1 MKIAI
6 LAALL
11 CFVAY
16 VHAEIIRVPLTKVES
31 VNDIYRKNGIKY
43 GSENVKPLLDEN
55 GSPVPVPVHNFMDAQ
70 YYGPITVGTPPQKFN
85 VIFDTGSSNLWVPS
99 ATCKNCG
106 LHPKYKSSSSS
117 TYRANG
123 TKFHIQYG
131 SGPVD
136 GFVSQDSV
144 GWGGMT
150 VRSQM
155 FAEITDVS
163 GLGMAF
169 LIGKFDGILGMGFQ
183 SISVDNIP
191 TVFQGLIAQRLI
203 DQPIFSFYLSSTS
216 GVDGELLLGGIDSAH
231 YTGAMTWVPLVSE
244 TYWEVS
250 LGGMSMGGKQVTS
263 AKFAVL
269 DTGTSIL
276 AGPSTEVATIAKSVG
291 ATPFPLNP
299 QEYTIDCNKIPQLPI
314 LSVTMGGRAFNLTGA
329 DYVVNAGQGVC
340 LFGMLGI
347 DIPAPRGPL
356 WIMGDIFLRK
366 YYVAF
371 DWGQERVGIAIAK

>member
-1 MKIAI
+1 MHTSLVCVVLLLGLANADVIKI
-6 LAALL
+6 
-11 CFVAY
+11 
-16 VHAEIIRVPLTKVES
+16 PLYKMES
-31 VNDIYRKNGIKY
+31 VNAVYRKNGMKY
-43 GSENVKPLLDEN
+43 DWPPTVVQDEN

-70 YYGPITVGTPPQKFN
+70 YYGPITVGTPPQKFD

-99 ATCKNCG
+99 SQCKNCG
-106 LHPKYKSSSSS
+106 LKPKYRSSASS
-117 TYRANG
+117 TYKANG
-123 TKFHIQYG
+123 TRFHIQYG

-136 GFVSQDSV
+136 GFLSGDSV

-150 VRSQM
+150 VRSQL

-169 LIGKFDGILGMGFQ
+169 LVGKFAGILGMGWR
-183 SISVDNIP
+183 SISVDAVP
-191 TVFQGLIAQRLI
+191 TVFEGLLAQRLI

-216 GVDGELLLGGIDSAH
+216 GQDGELLLGGVNPNH
-231 YTGAMTWVPLVSE
+231 YTGSMTWVPLVSE
-244 TYWEVS
+244 TYWEVA
-250 LGGMSMGGKQVTS
+250 LDNLLMGGKQVSS
-263 AKFAVL
+263 AKFAVM

-276 AGPSTEVATIAKSVG
+276 AGPSADVANIAKAVG

-299 QEYTIDCNKIPQLPI
+299 KEYTIDCGKIPSLP
-314 LSVTMGGRAFNLTGA
+314 LLQVVLGGRAFNLTGA

-371 DWGQERVGIAIAK
+371 DWGQERVGIATAK

>member
-1 MKIAI
+1 MRQEGLKD
-6 LAALL
+6 
-11 CFVAY
+11 V
-16 VHAEIIRVPLTKVES
+16 
-31 VNDIYRKNGIKY
+31 YRKNGIKY
-43 GSENVKPLLDEN
+43 DWPAKPLLDDEN
-55 GSPVPVPVHNFMDAQ
+55 AESPVPVPVHNFMDAQ
-70 YYGPITVGTPPQKFN
+70 YYGPITVGTPPQSFN

-99 ATCKNCG
+99 QSCKNCG
-106 LHPKYKSSSSS
+106 LKPKYKSSQSS
-117 TYRANG
+117 TYHANG

-136 GFVSQDSV
+136 GFLSQDSV

-150 VRSQM
+150 VRSQL

-169 LIGKFDGILGMGFQ
+169 LIGQFAGILGMGFQ
-183 SISVDNIP
+183 SISVDNVP
-191 TVFQGLIAQRLI
+191 TVFQGLLAQRLI

-216 GVDGELLLGGIDSAH
+216 GQDGELLLGGINNDH
-231 YTGAMTWVPLVSE
+231 FTGPMTWVPLVSE
-244 TYWEVS
+244 TYWEVTLDS
-250 LGGMSMGGKQVTS
+250 LQMGGRVVSS

-276 AGPSTEVATIAKSVG
+276 AGPSAEVKKIAASVG
-291 ATPFPLNP
+291 AQPFPLNP
-299 QEYTIDCNKIPQLPI
+299 QEFTIDCSKIPSLPM
-314 LSVTMGGRAFNLTGA
+314 LTVVLGGRAFNLTGQ

-371 DWGQERVGIAIAK
+371 DWGQERVGIATAK